1 MMKEE
6 DTRQSILLSKIAQI
20 NIDILAYQNAIIE
33 DNGKEPLSE
42 ETIAFY
48 QGQINELSLMK
59 QALEQL

>member
-1 MMKEE
+1 MTKEQDANKE
-6 DTRQSILLSKIAQI
+6 ILALKISQISIDLLS
-20 NIDILAYQNAIIE
+20 YENAIIE

-48 QGQINELSLMK
+48 QDQINELSLMK

>member
-1 MMKEE
+1 MDKNLEP
-6 DTRQSILLSKIAQI
+6 SILASKIELI
-20 NIDILAYQNAIIE
+20 NNSVLSYQNAIIE

-48 QGQINELSLMK
+48 QDQISELSLMK

>member
-1 MMKEE
+1 MDKNLEP
-6 DTRQSILLSKIAQI
+6 
-20 NIDILAYQNAIIE
+20 DILASKIELINNSVLSYQNAIIE

>member
-1 MMKEE
+1 MNKNLEP
-6 DTRQSILLSKIAQI
+6 SILASKIELI
-20 NIDILAYQNAIIE
+20 NNSVLSYQNAIIE

-59 QALEQL
+59 QELEKL